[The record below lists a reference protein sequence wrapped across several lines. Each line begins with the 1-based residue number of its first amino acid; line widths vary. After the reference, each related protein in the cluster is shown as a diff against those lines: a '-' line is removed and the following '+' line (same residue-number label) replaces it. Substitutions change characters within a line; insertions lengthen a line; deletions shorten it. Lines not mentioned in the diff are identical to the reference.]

1 MSNTAKTRSRRTDRT
16 ARRTERREALLETA
30 IACIRREGP
39 DASMDE
45 IAAEAGVTK
54 PIVYRYFRH
63 KADLYDAIAVRY
75 TESVAADVRKA
86 LRRKDP
92 RESLRAG
99 IDAYIRLV
107 DRDTEI
113 YRFLMQRARL
123 SRVSDDGPVENF
135 MRRLGDEIGLVLGER
150 LRQLGLDSGPAEV
163 WGHAIVGT
171 VSASVDWWVERRVL
185 PRRRLVQYL
194 TDLLWTGMSRGVSL
208 DLDVRTA
215 VSEPEER
222 ESGADVV
229 PLRRR
234 R

>member
-1 MSNTAKTRSRRTDRT
+1 MSNRASELEAKRADRSVRR
-16 ARRTERREALLETA
+16 AQRRESLLDAA
-30 IACIRREGP
+30 IECIRREGP

-99 IDAYIRLV
+99 VDAYIRLV

-171 VSASVDWWVERRVL
+171 VSASVDWWVDRRVL

-194 TDLLWTGMSRGVSL
+194 TDLLWKGMSRAGV
-208 DLDVRTA
+208 
-215 VSEPEER
+215 
-222 ESGADVV
+222 ADDQ
-229 PLRRR
+229 P
-234 R
+234 